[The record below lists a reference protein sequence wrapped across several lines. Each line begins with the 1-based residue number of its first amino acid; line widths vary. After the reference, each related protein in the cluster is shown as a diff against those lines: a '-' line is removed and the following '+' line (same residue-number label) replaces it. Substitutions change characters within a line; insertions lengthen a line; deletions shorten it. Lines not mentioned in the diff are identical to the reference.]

1 MGKMAVCICFSFKP
15 ERQRAFFRGARTHT
29 RNTHT
34 NWKHA
39 HLSEATMEAT
49 GTMEE
54 CRERKEQSPYLGRPS
69 SGVPDLKGKQEH
81 SQQRVKGSWEAVG
94 SEHAGIFK
102 TEFQM
107 SVVTLGLC
115 RVGGE
120 RVEQGQRGRGAGG
133 EGVHRQGRP
142 DEH

>member
-1 MGKMAVCICFSFKP
+1 
-15 ERQRAFFRGARTHT
+15 
-29 RNTHT
+29 
-34 NWKHA
+34 
-39 HLSEATMEAT
+39 MEAT

-81 SQQRVKGSWEAVG
+81 SQQRVKGSWELLAVNTQASSKQSFRCLLLLWG
-94 SEHAGIFK
+94 CAG
-102 TEFQM
+102 
-107 SVVTLGLC
+107 L
-115 RVGGE
+115 GE
-120 RVEQGQRGRGAGG
+120 RGWNRGREEEEEEG

>member
-1 MGKMAVCICFSFKP
+1 
-15 ERQRAFFRGARTHT
+15 
-29 RNTHT
+29 
-34 NWKHA
+34 
-39 HLSEATMEAT
+39 MEAT

-69 SGVPDLKGKQEH
+69 SGVPDLEGKQEH

-102 TEFQM
+102 TKFQM
-107 SVVTLGLC
+107 SAVTLGVCGVL
-115 RVGGE
+115 GGG
-120 RVEQGQRGRGAGG
+120 RKRGRSRRRRGK
-133 EGVHRQGRP
+133 EVHRQGRP